1 MSPHACLPF
10 SELPPLEPRLQRRY
24 QHLVKEHAHVSQ
36 RIAAGLSA
44 LAGTGTSLASTQA
57 AWRFFRNPAVT
68 LPALAQ
74 PLLQAA
80 RAAALTQCASY
91 ALVMHDWSHL
101 NYNAH
106 TRKLD
111 RIQLSHSHDCGY
123 ELQTALLV
131 GDREGQPLAPLCQNV
146 VSADR
151 VHTTRSETCLPRQA
165 RLDELAGRMDYLA
178 GLGLPWPLVHIIDR
192 EVDSVG
198 HYRQWQRHLYL
209 VRAKGGQRV
218 DWAGHSC
225 LLAAI
230 ATELHH
236 TGALVFSREVMFHGR
251 AARQYVAETAV
262 VLRRAARPHRRGQKR
277 RVVPGDPV
285 TLRLIVSEVRAADG
299 QVLATWHLLSNVAP
313 TVSAGQLAQ
322 WYYWRWR
329 IESFFKLLKG
339 AGQQI
344 EAWQQESGLAVAKRL
359 LVVSLACVL
368 IWQLERSTQPEA
380 EEVRAVL
387 VRLSGRQMKRGKPHT
402 APALLAGLWVLLA
415 MLEVLKLYPPPELQR
430 MATNIFTP
438 NTDENAHKLV

>member
-1 MSPHACLPF
+1 MSLPACPIW
-10 SELPPLEPRLQRRY
+10 ELPPLEPRLQRRY

-44 LAGTGTSLASTQA
+44 LAGRGTSFASTQA
-57 AWRFFRNPAVT
+57 AWRFFQNPAVT
-68 LPALAQ
+68 LPVLAQ

-80 RAAALTQCASY
+80 QAAAHTECDGY

-101 NYNAH
+101 NYSAH
-106 TRKLD
+106 TRKAD
-111 RIQLSHSHDCGY
+111 RVQLSHSRDWGY

-131 GDREGQPLAPLCQNV
+131 GDRAGQPLVPLCQNV
-146 VSADR
+146 VSAAG
-151 VHTTRSETCLPRQA
+151 VHTTRAETGLPRQS

-178 GLGLPWPLVHIIDR
+178 GVKLAKPLVHIIDR
-192 EVDSVG
+192 EADSVG

-218 DWAGHSC
+218 ERAGHSC
-225 LLAAI
+225 LLAAL

-236 TGALVFSREVMFHGR
+236 TNALVFSREVAFHGC

-262 VLRRAARPHRRGQKR
+262 VLRRAARPHRPEEKR
-277 RVVPGDPV
+277 KVVPGAPV
-285 TLRLIVSEVRAADG
+285 SLRLIISEVRAADG
-299 QVLATWHLLSNVAP
+299 QVLATWYLLSNVAT

-344 EAWQQESGLAVAKRL
+344 EAWQQASGLAVAKRL
-359 LVVSLACVL
+359 LVASLACVL
-368 IWQLERSTQPEA
+368 VWQLERSTQPGA
-380 EEVRAVL
+380 EEIRAVL
-387 VRLSGRQMKRGKPHT
+387 VRLSGRQMKRNRPHT
-402 APALLAGLWVLLA
+402 APALLAGLWNLLA
-415 MLEVLKLYPPPELQR
+415 MLEVLEHYPPPELQR
-430 MATNIFTP
+430 MAQNIFTP
-438 NTDENAHKLV
+438 NQQAKPN